1 MHFIK
6 KIFLSACAVFF
17 ASTCLAQSGLGTS
30 FFDELVSDW
39 HNSFSLEGYGEC
51 VAKTDI
57 HGATSG
63 TFQTQR
69 YAATLKSQG
78 ISESKKH
85 ALTAYVQYSRLEAD
99 FGGSYSADAPFDN
112 LDALTTSFF
121 YVYNIERQWSA
132 FAFGSVKFSA
142 ENAADWNLGATG
154 FVGAG
159 ALYAVSE
166 SLSIG
171 FGAAAYSRLSRD
183 WIGIPTVFVQ
193 WRITEKLSLKTF
205 SGATLLYDYFGD
217 GSLVFDTS
225 IEYANTYSRLSDG
238 GVLRDSCWL
247 YGVGATWKPAK
258 HFYIGLHVGANFAR
272 ELDFK
277 KSDRRNIDA
286 DAAPMVFLS
295 VGIL

>member
-1 MHFIK
+1 MNFIK
-6 KIFLSACAVFF
+6 KIFPPICAVCF
-17 ASTCLAQSGLGTS
+17 ASACLAQSGLGTS

-39 HNSFSLEGYGEC
+39 HNSISLEGYGEYA
-51 VAKTDI
+51 AKTDI
-57 HGATSG
+57 HGAASG

-112 LDALTTSFF
+112 LDALTTSLF
-121 YVYNIERQWSA
+121 YVYNIERHWSA
-132 FAFGSVKFSA
+132 FVFGSVKFSA
-142 ENAADWNLGATG
+142 ENASDWNLGATS
-154 FVGAG
+154 FIGAG
-159 ALYAVSE
+159 AMYAVSE
-166 SLSIG
+166 NFSIG

-183 WIGIPTVFVQ
+183 WLGFPAAFVQ

-205 SGATLLYDYFGD
+205 SGATLLYDCFGD
-217 GSLVFDTS
+217 GSLVLDTS
-225 IEYANTYSRLSDG
+225 IEYANTYSRLRDG

-247 YGVGATWKPAK
+247 YSVGATWKPSE
-258 HFYIGLHVGANFAR
+258 HFYVGLHVGANFAR
-272 ELDFK
+272 ELDFE
-277 KSDRRNIDA
+277 KSRRRDIDA